1 MTVMESQEITH
12 KSFILEDVSFI
23 NCKLVNCHL
32 FYSGGEFEWVNTTFI
47 DCSFHFRGAAKNTQS
62 LFQLFGM
69 LKQGKPSSPPT
80 MSQKI
85 Q

>member
-1 MTVMESQEITH
+1 MTVIENQEISR
-12 KSFILEDVSFI
+12 KSFILEEVSFI
-23 NCKLVNCHL
+23 NCKLTNCHL
-32 FYSGGEFEWVNTTFI
+32 FYSGGEFEWINTTFV
-47 DCSFHFRGAAKNTQS
+47 DCGFHFRGAAKNTQA

-69 LKQGKPSSPPT
+69 LKEGKLSAPPP